1 MIFFSS
7 NRETFFLNI
16 SVDLLEEPYG
26 LPVAKLCPESKLI
39 LIINL
44 FSVAI
49 AVGTTDYY
57 HFLFWSESYALEMVN
72 RII

>member
-26 LPVAKLCPESKLI
+26 LPVAKLCPESNLI

-49 AVGTTDYY
+49 AVSTTDYY
-57 HFLFWSESYALEMVN
+57 HCLFWSESYALEMVN